1 MFGLAGEFDPLH
13 SWRQGQQQG
22 SHLKAGQVGA
32 QAEVGAVSE
41 GQVGVG
47 RAGDVEVERIV
58 EHRFVTVGREVHQR
72 HLLAGLKG
80 GAMQLDGVLDRSR
93 HVVDGRSPTDDLL
106 DRGVDEARWVGAE
119 PGPLVR
125 VFGEEDI
132 GGAFQ
137 VQEDGTIDFP
147 LIGRIDVRAKTQ
159 GELANMLE
167 QALAD
172 GYLKD
177 PHVTVILT
185 ERENLKVSVLGQVQ
199 KPGTF
204 AYVEKL
210 TLVQAISEAGGLND
224 LAYARRVKLTRQG
237 PTGVG
242 TYEVSVKAITEGREV
257 DILLQP
263 GDIIFVPL
271 APL

>member
-1 MFGLAGEFDPLH
+1 MRARAWSVLRLVLAALVFVIAAACLEPDHSLIPPAQPVEVTSGLT
-13 SWRQGQQQG
+13 
-22 SHLKAGQVGA
+22 
-32 QAEVGAVSE
+32 
-41 GQVGVG
+41 
-47 RAGDVEVERIV
+47 AGDTFE
-58 EHRFVTVGREVHQR
+58 
-72 HLLAGLKG
+72 
-80 GAMQLDGVLDRSR
+80 
-93 HVVDGRSPTDDLL
+93 
-106 DRGVDEARWVGAE
+106 
-119 PGPLVR
+119 VR

-185 ERENLKVSVLGQVQ
+185 ERENLEVSVLGQVQ

>member
-1 MFGLAGEFDPLH
+1 MRARAWSVLRLVLAALVFVIAAACLEPDHSLIPPAQPVEVTSGLT
-13 SWRQGQQQG
+13 
-22 SHLKAGQVGA
+22 
-32 QAEVGAVSE
+32 
-41 GQVGVG
+41 
-47 RAGDVEVERIV
+47 AGDTFE
-58 EHRFVTVGREVHQR
+58 
-72 HLLAGLKG
+72 
-80 GAMQLDGVLDRSR
+80 
-93 HVVDGRSPTDDLL
+93 
-106 DRGVDEARWVGAE
+106 
-119 PGPLVR
+119 VR

-185 ERENLKVSVLGQVQ
+185 ERENLEVSVLGQVQ

-204 AYVEKL
+204 PYVEKL